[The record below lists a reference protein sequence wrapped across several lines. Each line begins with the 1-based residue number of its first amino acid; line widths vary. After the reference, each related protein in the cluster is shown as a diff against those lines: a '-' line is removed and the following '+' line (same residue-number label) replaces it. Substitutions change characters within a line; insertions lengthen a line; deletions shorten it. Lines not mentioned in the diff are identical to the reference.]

1 MLRIAANFATRQ
13 AQTERAALEGMKE
26 QVQAEQFE
34 IQITCKTQEPQNLND
49 AKQPGVVTDGWNLK
63 KSGQCCR
70 AQGSGCA
77 SGCCTQTVNIK
88 VCAPRCHLSGD
99 VLVSHRRED
108 QS

>member
-26 QVQAEQFE
+26 QVQAEQFG

-63 KSGQCCR
+63 KIGAMLPSAGFRMCFWLLHPNR
-70 AQGSGCA
+70 EHQGL
-77 SGCCTQTVNIK
+77 CTEM
-88 VCAPRCHLSGD
+88 PSER
-99 VLVSHRRED
+99 
-108 QS
+108 